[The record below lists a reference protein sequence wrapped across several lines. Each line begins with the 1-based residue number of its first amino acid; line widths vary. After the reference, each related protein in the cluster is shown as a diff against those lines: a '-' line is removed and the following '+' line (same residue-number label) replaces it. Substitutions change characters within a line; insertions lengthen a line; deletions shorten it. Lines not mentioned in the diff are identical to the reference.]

1 MYLVEVGVRVMP
13 CRPILLPMVRRE
25 RRIGAEIRRQ
35 RRPFPVVG
43 ARHELVLRHGC
54 VEHTVLHRHK
64 NICQPCYT
72 TLSSGLVSPKSLPR
86 FLTDVRDMK
95 K

>member
-13 CRPILLPMVRRE
+13 GRPILLPMVRRE
-25 RRIGAEIRRQ
+25 RRIGAEVRRQ

-43 ARHELVLRHGC
+43 PRHELVLRHGC
-54 VEHTVLHRHK
+54 VEHTVLRRHK
-64 NICQPCYT
+64 YVLSHAT
-72 TLSSGLVSPKSLPR
+72 TTISSGLFSPKNLPR
-86 FLTDVRDMK
+86 FLTNVRDVK

>member
-13 CRPILLPMVRRE
+13 GRPILLPMVRRE
-25 RRIGAEIRRQ
+25 RRIGAEIGGQ

-43 ARHELVLRHGC
+43 ASHELVLRHGC
-54 VEHTVLHRHK
+54 VEHTVLRHNE
-64 NICQPCYT
+64 NILSRVT
-72 TLSSGLVSPKSLPR
+72 TTISSGLSPKNLPR
-86 FLTDVRDMK
+86 FLTDVRDLK